1 MHFDDGAAHMA
12 HRLLTLTVDK
22 PAREC
27 SQQCARCEGEVTDAH
42 RSEVHLLLLQGG
54 FTRVLH
60 SGKPDDLMD
69 EIPTFVA
76 DPLPPEKHKNG
87 GYVVINR
94 PYAFVQWTSK

>member
-1 MHFDDGAAHMA
+1 M
-12 HRLLTLTVDK
+12 
-22 PAREC
+22 
-27 SQQCARCEGEVTDAH
+27 
-42 RSEVHLLLLQGG
+42 LLQGG

>member
-1 MHFDDGAAHMA
+1 MMS
-12 HRLLTLTVDK
+12 V
-22 PAREC
+22 
-27 SQQCARCEGEVTDAH
+27 
-42 RSEVHLLLLQGG
+42 LLLQGG